1 MQRQRRTTQKKLISR
16 GGANIMYN
24 DTDLLNAIS
33 MGNDDNVIRGMLK
46 NNANNF
52 TKDGLHNALVEA
64 IKMCDVD
71 LVKSILHYKSGIV
84 DLSLP
89 VYIPISGQDMDEYT
103 YYTILGYAMEIC
115 NNQVQGDNDDNVV
128 VALLQYGEIS
138 DANKIFDQYD
148 LSDLNLHRVNL
159 TKCTFQNVNLSE
171 TYINEC
177 IFSGCFFYNS
187 TLQDTHFVEVEFND
201 KSFFNSADLKL
212 AEFTNCSLTEPN
224 FLDSALNNAKF
235 TDCSLQKP
243 YWENCYLTDATF
255 TDCDMESTIFQHTR
269 LISTRFVG
277 CNLQHLAFDTG
288 DSLESGLYSTLKGVE
303 FIECDLR
310 GADFRNVEI
319 TGINF
324 TGSNLEGAL
333 FNIDYFLKRN
343 KVKLTKYTKNPFEGV
358 KVEDLKSYNPIL
370 IENTSY
376 CEYIDESP
384 NNLLFFYEKQTG
396 FVDKNELKKIVDKN
410 TLDKNKIVYQCK
422 KIDIAFVPRN
432 ENIIGG
438 PHLNMDI
445 FGILGVMIPLS
456 YIDVI
461 LDSTEQIFMIQG
473 VGTDTQMVIASLN
486 TRLGGNVVGANHCQ
500 NQVNMKIG
508 NVSYVPKKYLLDKCS
523 NGNSSRLRGGTRS
536 KRTAAKTKI
545 KTRHIRKKYTFG
557 LT

>member
-1 MQRQRRTTQKKLISR
+1 
-16 GGANIMYN
+16 
-24 DTDLLNAIS
+24 
-33 MGNDDNVIRGMLK
+33 
-46 NNANNF
+46 
-52 TKDGLHNALVEA
+52 
-64 IKMCDVD
+64 
-71 LVKSILHYKSGIV
+71 
-84 DLSLP
+84 
-89 VYIPISGQDMDEYT
+89 
-103 YYTILGYAMEIC
+103 
-115 NNQVQGDNDDNVV
+115 
-128 VALLQYGEIS
+128 
-138 DANKIFDQYD
+138 
-148 LSDLNLHRVNL
+148 
-159 TKCTFQNVNLSE
+159 
-171 TYINEC
+171 
-177 IFSGCFFYNS
+177 
-187 TLQDTHFVEVEFND
+187 VEVEFND
-201 KSFFNSADLKL
+201 KSFFNSVDLKL
-212 AEFTNCSLTEPN
+212 AKFTNCSLTEPN
-224 FLDSALNNAKF
+224 FLESTLNNAKF
-235 TDCSLQKP
+235 TKCSLQKP
-243 YWENCYLTDATF
+243 YWENSYLTDATF
-255 TDCDMESTIFQHTR
+255 TDCDMESTIFEHAR
-269 LISTRFVG
+269 LIGTRFVR

-288 DSLESGLYSTLKGVE
+288 DSLESGGYSTLKGVE

-343 KVKLTKYTKNPFEGV
+343 KVKVTKYTKNPFEGV

-396 FVDKNELKKIVDKN
+396 FVD
-410 TLDKNKIVYQCK
+410 KIVYQCK

-461 LDSTEQIFMIQG
+461 LDSTEQIFMIQD